1 MKFKYKKDM
10 RLFFSLHPALI
21 LIFAD
26 LNNYAYEKH
35 NIELTITSTVSTPQ
49 EDAALGRISSSH
61 ATRRAIDIR
70 TKDIDVFALQDIL
83 VYINSKRAYKKYHY
97 TSFSGEKRLAYLH
110 GEGDEEH
117 IHLAI
122 HADYSLSQLKN
133 TYIARAKAYFDS
145 LF

>member
-1 MKFKYKKDM
+1 MNLKYKKDM
-10 RLFFSLHPALI
+10 KLFFSLHPALI

-49 EDAALGRISSSH
+49 EDAALGRVSSSH

-70 TKDIDVFALQDIL
+70 TKDIDVFKLQDIIS
-83 VYINSKRAYKKYHY
+83 YINNKKAYKKYHY
-97 TSFSGEKRLAYLH
+97 ASFSCEKRLAYLH
-110 GEGDEEH
+110 GKGDKEH

-122 HADYSLSQLKN
+122 HADYSLPQLKD